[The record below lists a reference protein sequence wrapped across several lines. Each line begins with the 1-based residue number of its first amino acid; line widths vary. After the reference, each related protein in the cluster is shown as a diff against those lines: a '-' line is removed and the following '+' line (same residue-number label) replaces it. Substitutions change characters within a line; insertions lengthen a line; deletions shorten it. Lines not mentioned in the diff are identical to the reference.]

1 MGVFQSQKTVPVH
14 VADLAPVAQA
24 VANHFQAKG
33 FEVQTQSSDK
43 GWHISISKAD
53 TFKVVMG
60 TKTAL
65 NVELAPKGDGTDV
78 SAGIG
83 VFGQHGG
90 GLGGVLA
97 GPLMLT
103 QLWGMVQQSKLDDEA
118 MAVAEKALQDVKA
131 AADEAERAAA
141 ARVAAE
147 KAAAE
152 RAAADKAA
160 AERAAAAKAAVEKAF
175 AERAAAEKA
184 AADKAAADKAAADKA
199 AAERAAA
206 AQTAADMEARRR
218 EAEAEAAAKAQAAA
232 AAAKSALEAEAAARA
247 AGAQTE
253 AEKAKAAAA
262 AQAREALGAEPQ
274 QPGTRGVLGGSE
286 RIYVVVAGDSLFK
299 IAAHFYGN
307 GNRWPE
313 LFEANKDQIK
323 NPRLIR
329 PGQKLRIP

>member
-83 VFGQHGG
+83 VFGQHSG

-175 AERAAAEKA
+175 AERAAAE
-184 AADKAAADKAAADKA
+184 KAAADKA

>member
-184 AADKAAADKAAADKA
+184 AADKAAA
-199 AAERAAA
+199 ERAAA

-232 AAAKSALEAEAAARA
+232 AAAKAALEAEAAARA

>member
-83 VFGQHGG
+83 VFGQHSG

-184 AADKAAADKAAADKA
+184 AADKAAA
-199 AAERAAA
+199 ERAAA

-232 AAAKSALEAEAAARA
+232 AAAKAALEAEAAARA

>member
-83 VFGQHGG
+83 VFGQHSG

-131 AADEAERAAA
+131 AAAEAERAAA
-141 ARVAAE
+141 ARVAAD

-152 RAAADKAA
+152 RAAAEKAA

-184 AADKAAADKAAADKA
+184 AADKAAAEKAAADKA

-206 AQTAADMEARRR
+206 DMEARRR
-218 EAEAEAAAKAQAAA
+218 EAEAQAEAAAKAQAAA
-232 AAAKSALEAEAAARA
+232 DAKAALEAEAAARA

-253 AEKAKAAAA
+253 AEKAKADAAA
-262 AQAREALGAEPQ
+262 RAREALGGEPK
-274 QPGTRGVLGGSE
+274 QPGTRGVLGSD
-286 RIYVVVAGDSLFK
+286 RIYVVVAGDSLYK

-323 NPRLIR
+323 NPRIIR

>member
-65 NVELAPKGDGTDV
+65 NVELAPKGDGTDI

-131 AADEAERAAA
+131 AAAEAERAAA
-141 ARVAAE
+141 EKAAAD

-184 AADKAAADKAAADKA
+184 AADKAAAEKAAADKA

-218 EAEAEAAAKAQAAA
+218 EAEAEAAAKAQAA
-232 AAAKSALEAEAAARA
+232 EAAARA
-247 AGAQTE
+247 AAAQTE

>member
-65 NVELAPKGDGTDV
+65 NVELAPKGDGTDI

-131 AADEAERAAA
+131 AAAEAERAAA

-152 RAAADKAA
+152 RAAAEKAA

-184 AADKAAADKAAADKA
+184 AADKAAA
-199 AAERAAA
+199 ERAAA

-218 EAEAEAAAKAQAAA
+218 AAEAEAAAKAQAAA
-232 AAAKSALEAEAAARA
+232 TAAQEAEAAARA
-247 AGAQTE
+247 AAAQTE
-253 AEKAKAAAA
+253 AEKARADAA
-262 AQAREALGAEPQ
+262 AQAREALGAEPK
-274 QPGTRGVLGGSE
+274 QPETRGVLGGSE

-299 IAAHFYGN
+299 IAARFYGN

>member
-131 AADEAERAAA
+131 AAAEAERAAA

-152 RAAADKAA
+152 RAPPK
-160 AERAAAAKAAVEKAF
+160 K
-175 AERAAAEKA
+175 
-184 AADKAAADKAAADKA
+184 
-199 AAERAAA
+199 
-206 AQTAADMEARRR
+206 
-218 EAEAEAAAKAQAAA
+218 
-232 AAAKSALEAEAAARA
+232 
-247 AGAQTE
+247 
-253 AEKAKAAAA
+253 
-262 AQAREALGAEPQ
+262 
-274 QPGTRGVLGGSE
+274 
-286 RIYVVVAGDSLFK
+286 
-299 IAAHFYGN
+299 
-307 GNRWPE
+307 
-313 LFEANKDQIK
+313 
-323 NPRLIR
+323 PRLSAPLR
-329 PGQKLRIP
+329 PGCG

>member
-24 VANHFQAKG
+24 IANHFQAKG

-83 VFGQHGG
+83 VFGQHSG

-131 AADEAERAAA
+131 AAAEAERAAA
-141 ARVAAE
+141 ARVAAD

-152 RAAADKAA
+152 RAAAEKAA

-184 AADKAAADKAAADKA
+184 AADKAAAEKAAADKA

-218 EAEAEAAAKAQAAA
+218 EAEAEAAAKAQAA
-232 AAAKSALEAEAAARA
+232 EAAARA
-247 AGAQTE
+247 AAAQTE

>member
-1 MGVFQSQKTVPVH
+1 MGVFQSQKTVPIH

-131 AADEAERAAA
+131 AAAEAERAAA

-152 RAAADKAA
+152 RAAAEKAA

-184 AADKAAADKAAADKA
+184 AADKAAAEKAAAEKA

-206 AQTAADMEARRR
+206 AQIAADMEARRR
-218 EAEAEAAAKAQAAA
+218 AAEAEAAAKAQAAA
-232 AAAKSALEAEAAARA
+232 AAAQEAEAAARA
-247 AGAQTE
+247 AAAQTE
-253 AEKAKAAAA
+253 AEKAKADAA
-262 AQAREALGAEPQ
+262 AQAREALGAEPK
-274 QPGTRGVLGGSE
+274 QPGTRGVLGGTE

-329 PGQKLRIP
+329 PGQRLRIP